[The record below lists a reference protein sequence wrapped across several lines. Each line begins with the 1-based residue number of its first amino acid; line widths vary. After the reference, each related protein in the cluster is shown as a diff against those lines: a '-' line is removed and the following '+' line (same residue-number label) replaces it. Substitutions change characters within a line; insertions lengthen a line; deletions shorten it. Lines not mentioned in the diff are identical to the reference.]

1 MQMILAVLAACL
13 VQLGLCG
20 SQPRGTKMLSE
31 KEGKLTAF
39 LYEKSQMGFLH
50 DVREWALF
58 FSHPV
63 GLWTVSDVT
72 SAGFGR
78 LN

>member
-1 MQMILAVLAACL
+1 
-13 VQLGLCG
+13 
-20 SQPRGTKMLSE
+20 MLSE

-39 LYEKSQMGFLH
+39 CMKKKTQLGFYMISEDEH
-50 DVREWALF
+50 F

-72 SAGFGR
+72 SAAFCR